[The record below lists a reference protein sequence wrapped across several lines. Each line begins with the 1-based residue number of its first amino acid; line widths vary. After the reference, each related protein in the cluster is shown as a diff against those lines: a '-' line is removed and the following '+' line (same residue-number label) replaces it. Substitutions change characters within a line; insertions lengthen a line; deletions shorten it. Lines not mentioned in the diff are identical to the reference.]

1 MKVGEPVNKHSLKDI
16 SVHFGIADRTLRRW
30 SMLLEQNGYVFQMNN
45 TTRIY
50 TGEEVRLFRDI
61 KRLTQGLSVDEA
73 ITMVL
78 QNQQQDP
85 MDFSDIQGKIKD
97 LDQYIDGLEKEI
109 FWNGQKNTIEKLMR
123 EWEKVKK
130 SLNLQNMGQ
139 SYKESID

>member
-1 MKVGEPVNKHSLKDI
+1 
-16 SVHFGIADRTLRRW
+16 
-30 SMLLEQNGYVFQMNN
+30 MLLEQNGYVFQMNN